1 MLNACILFAFAAL
14 HLALLTSAQKT
25 VSIWLSA
32 SEQNDVGPLYTVT
45 VGQEDYTFPDY
56 QPDDHRQADKLVWE
70 TIPKGD
76 WQFAK
81 AGHMTFDNEAPKDV
95 NFWVRAGDKNT
106 PTRDM
111 TRVSYEVA
119 LMARTGT

>member
-1 MLNACILFAFAAL
+1 MLNTCVVFAFATL
-14 HLALLTSAQKT
+14 HLALVTPAQKT

-45 VGQEDYTFPDY
+45 VGQEDYTFPDS
-56 QPDDHRQADKLVWE
+56 QADDYREDDKLVWE
-70 TIPKGD
+70 TVPKGD

-81 AGHMTFDNEAPKDV
+81 AGLMTFDNEAPKDV

-106 PTRDM
+106 PTRNM
-111 TRVSYEVA
+111 TRVSYVVA